1 MGESFKAR
9 LQAGRAAD
17 GCFLAMFSPIAAEIV
32 AQAGFDSVLIDLEHG
47 PGSVLDAI
55 GLIQAV
61 QGSGCA
67 VLLRVE
73 ENHPVPIKRALDIGL
88 AGLMVPAIGSR
99 AEAEA
104 CVAACR
110 YAPRGNRGMA
120 APVVRAT
127 GHGASWQDYVA
138 GGADEL
144 LLMCQIETPDGVE
157 KVDEIAAT
165 DGVDLLFVGP
175 FDLSASMGHLGEPD
189 HPEVR
194 AAIDRVERA
203 AKAAGK
209 LLAAIPTPGRTPAEL
224 FAAGYDLVVGGP
236 DNGLLREAATAEA
249 IKLKNA
255 R

>member
-1 MGESFKAR
+1 MRESFKTR
-9 LQAGRAAD
+9 LQAGQAAD
-17 GCFLAMFSPIAAEIV
+17 GCFLEMFNPIAAEIV

-55 GLIQAV
+55 GLIHAV

-88 AGLMVPAIGSR
+88 SGLMVPAVSSR

-110 YAPRGNRGMA
+110 YAPRGHRGMA

-127 GHGASWQDYVA
+127 GHGANWQDYVA
-138 GGADEL
+138 GGVNEL
-144 LLMCQIETPDGVE
+144 LLMCQIETPAGVE
-157 KVDEIAAT
+157 NVAEVAAT

-175 FDLSASMGHLGEPD
+175 FDLSASLGYLGEPD
-189 HPEVR
+189 HPVVR
-194 AAIDRVERA
+194 EAIDGVEQA

-209 LLAAIPTPGRTPAEL
+209 LLGAIPTPGRTPQEL
-224 FAAGYDLVVGGP
+224 YAAGYDLVVGGP
-236 DNGLLREAATAEA
+236 DNGLLREAARAEA
-249 IKLKNA
+249 IKLKAA

>member
-1 MGESFKAR
+1 MRESFKAR
-9 LQAGRAAD
+9 LQAGQAAD
-17 GCFLAMFSPIAAEIV
+17 GCFLEMFNPVAAEIV
-32 AQAGFDSVLIDLEHG
+32 AQTGFDSVLIDLEHG

-55 GLIQAV
+55 GLIHAV

-88 AGLMVPAIGSR
+88 SGLMVPAVSSR

-110 YAPRGNRGMA
+110 YAPRGHRGMA

-127 GHGASWQDYVA
+127 GHGANWQDYVS
-138 GGADEL
+138 GGVDEL
-144 LLMCQIETPDGVE
+144 LLMCQIETPAGVE
-157 KVDEIAAT
+157 NVAEVAAT

-175 FDLSASMGHLGEPD
+175 FDLSASLGYLGEPD
-189 HPEVR
+189 HPVVR
-194 AAIDRVERA
+194 GAIDGVEQA

-209 LLAAIPTPGRTPAEL
+209 LLAAIPTPGRTPEEL
-224 FAAGYDLVVGGP
+224 YAAGYDLVVGGP
-236 DNGLLREAATAEA
+236 DNGLLREAARAEA
-249 IKLKNA
+249 IKLKAA